1 MLSLL
6 FTVATEMSV
15 FVRRYAKYL
24 GYMCTSYKTLAM
36 DLCRL
41 PKGLVYSSFL
51 KRKGRRGERESYRSD
66 YIQISKTE
74 RAEGEERKRERAE
87 GEERKR
93 EREGEL
99 QYN

>member
-1 MLSLL
+1 M

-41 PKGLVYSSFL
+41 PKGLVYSSFGEEG
-51 KRKGRRGERESYRSD
+51 KRGERESYITD
-66 YIQISKTE
+66 IGISK
-74 RAEGEERKRERAE
+74 RESGR
-87 GEERKR
+87 RRR
-93 EREGEL
+93 EREREIERGRAT
-99 QYN
+99 